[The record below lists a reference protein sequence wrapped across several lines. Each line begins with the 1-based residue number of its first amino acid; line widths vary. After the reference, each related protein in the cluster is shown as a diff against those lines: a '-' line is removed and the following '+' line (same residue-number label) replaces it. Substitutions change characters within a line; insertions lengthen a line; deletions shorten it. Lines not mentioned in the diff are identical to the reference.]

1 MDIID
6 IEKKYS
12 VYRWVCIY
20 PDDADLMA
28 ENLNYDEANT
38 LAKKLNKENKKCN
51 VCYLVQ
57 QQL

>member
-1 MDIID
+1 MD
-6 IEKKYS
+6 IEKKQS